1 MVKVKIYTKDNC
13 PYCIKAKLLFKKYK
27 VNFDEIQIKNQ
38 EEQDNLIEITGW
50 MTVPQI
56 FINDKFIGGCDDLY
70 KLEEE
75 GKLKSIF
82 SS

>member
-1 MVKVKIYTKDNC
+1 MVEVKIYTTLNC
-13 PYCIKAKLLFKKYK
+13 PYCIKAKLLLKKYK
-27 VNFDEIQIKNQ
+27 VNFDEILIKNQ
-38 EEQDNLIEITGW
+38 EEKENLVEMTGW

-75 GKLKSIF
+75 GKLKLML
-82 SS
+82 